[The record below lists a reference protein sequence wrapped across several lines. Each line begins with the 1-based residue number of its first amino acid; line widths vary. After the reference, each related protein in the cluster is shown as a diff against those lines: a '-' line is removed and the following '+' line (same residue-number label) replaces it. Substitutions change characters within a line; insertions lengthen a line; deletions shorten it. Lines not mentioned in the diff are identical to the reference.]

1 VERRAIKESA
11 EAAGAKK
18 VYLIEE
24 PVAAAIG
31 AGLPISEPSGSMVV
45 DIGGGTTDV
54 AIFQEGII
62 RHTAVIPYGGNV
74 ITEDIK
80 QGCSIMKRKAE
91 MVKQQFGSAVASES
105 QENVVVSIPGLKGR
119 APREITLRNL
129 PSLLV

>member
-1 VERRAIKESA
+1 
-11 EAAGAKK
+11 
-18 VYLIEE
+18 
-24 PVAAAIG
+24 
-31 AGLPISEPSGSMVV
+31 MVV

-129 PSLLV
+129 SNIIQARMEDF